1 MAKIEINIQDQ
12 EKWFSLIQ
20 DINCRIVQNFT
31 QKATSKYLKVS
42 LRKLIDFE
50 HGKIID
56 FKLLCNYAALVGYNI
71 NFKSISVNPAR
82 L

>member
-31 QKATSKYLKVS
+31 QGATAKYLGVS
-42 LRKLIDFE
+42 RKTIVDFE
-50 HGKIID
+50 HGKIFD
-56 FKLLCNYAALVGYNI
+56 TRLLFAYAGLVGYSI
-71 NFKSISVNPAR
+71 NFNLGS